1 MAIKELTKIE
11 FDAFAS
17 KHEQANF
24 HQTTNWGELK
34 KLTGWVPHLLGYYK
48 EDQLVAGGLFLS
60 KSTPLGKDVF
70 YSPRG
75 FLIDYQNRELVE
87 EFVAELKKYLRANNC
102 MYLKIDPYVIC
113 QQRDLDGKVVEGG
126 IDNRPVVE
134 YLKSLGFE
142 HAGYNLHYETLQPRW
157 MFTTPTLGKT
167 EEDLFKQMEPK
178 TRQLLRKNM
187 RLGLKCREIEYDE
200 IAKFQQIMAKTG
212 DRREFF
218 TRPVEY
224 YQQMWNCMHDD
235 GMFKI
240 LFVELN
246 TTELHDAYAKELA
259 QFEKEYQERIDKRA
273 KTKNVNEAKF
283 QAKQQETQNQ
293 IDRCKNKLVECDKL
307 KEQYGEVITMGGIC
321 FLIYGNEVLSL
332 NGGTFEEFMSFQ
344 SAYTLH
350 YEMVKYAADHGYQR
364 YNFYGITG
372 DFENKDSQYGLYVF
386 KRGFGGEVGE
396 LIGEFDLVVSP
407 FTYKMFNLA
416 YAVYQKMKKIKHKLL
431 GN

>member
-1 MAIKELTKIE
+1 MGIVVLNKKE

-17 KHEQANF
+17 KHEQASF

-34 KLTGWVPHLLGYYK
+34 TITGWVPHLLGYYK
-48 EDQLVAGGLFLS
+48 NEELVAAGLFLS
-60 KSTPLGKDVF
+60 KSTPIGKDIY

-75 FLIDYQNRELVE
+75 FLIDYTNSELVK
-87 EFVAELKKYLRANNC
+87 EFVGELKKYLKANNC
-102 MYLKIDPYVIC
+102 LFLKIDPYLIC

-126 IDNRPVVE
+126 VDNRFVVE
-134 YLKSLGFE
+134 NLKSLGFD
-142 HAGYNLHYETLQPRW
+142 HAGYNLRYETLQPRW
-157 MFTTPTLGKT
+157 MFTTPTGGKT
-167 EEDLFKQMEPK
+167 IDDLFKQMEPK
-178 TRQLLRKNM
+178 TRQLLRKNE

-200 IAKFQQIMAKTG
+200 IGKFQQIMAKTG
-212 DRREFF
+212 DRRDFF

-246 TTELHDAYAKELA
+246 TLELRAAYEKELA
-259 QFEKEYQERIDKRA
+259 GYEKDYQDRLAKREKA
-273 KTKNVNEAKF
+273 KNVNEAKF
-283 QAKQQETQNQ
+283 QAKQQEAQNQ
-293 IDRCKNKLVECDKL
+293 IDRVKAKLVECDKL

-332 NGGTFEEFMSFQ
+332 NGGTFAEFMNFQ

-350 YEMVKYAADHGYQR
+350 FEMIKYAMEHGYQR

-407 FTYKMFNLA
+407 ISYKLFNLA
-416 YAVYQKMKKIKHKLL
+416 YGMYQKAKKIKHKLF